1 MAVSLDRFT
10 VSSPHLVTLSKEG
23 VTMSQTTDAA
33 PETPPAN
40 DPFYYGWRYVTRV
53 RRENGEEWEEVVQV
67 PLTYNDMLH
76 PEEGDI
82 VTHTP
87 LHHRICAY
95 LVAVIEAWARNQPDL
110 VVVLPDVRI
119 EWDIP
124 ELQAHGPDVAVIFGA
139 RERQNW
145 GTFSVAQEGVRPAL
159 IIEVTSP
166 KTRRGDLV
174 DKVDEYAIA
183 GVPLY
188 VIVDFTQRR
197 GTSVARLLGYQLVN
211 DVYEVLAPNE
221 DGWLWLAP
229 IRHWIAIENERI
241 VCYDQAGQ
249 ALPDY
254 SDLAEARSAA
264 EARAAEAEAAAHTEA
279 RARAEAE
286 ARLRELE
293 AELRR
298 LRGET

>member
-1 MAVSLDRFT
+1 
-10 VSSPHLVTLSKEG
+10 
-23 VTMSQTTDAA
+23 MSQTTTAA
-33 PETPPAN
+33 TEVAPAD
-40 DPFYYGWRYVTRV
+40 DPFYYGWRYVSRMH
-53 RRENGEEWEEVVQV
+53 REFGEEWEEIVQV

-95 LVAVIEAWARNQPDL
+95 LVAVIEAWARSQPG

-124 ELQAHGPDVAVIFGA
+124 DLQAHGPDVAVIFGV

-145 GTFSVAQEGVRPAL
+145 GTFFVAKEGVRPAL

-166 KTRRGDLV
+166 KTRKGDLV

-188 VIVDFTQRR
+188 VIVDFMQRP
-197 GTSVARLLGYQLVN
+197 GKSVARLLGYQLVN
-211 DVYEVLAPNE
+211 DAYQSLALNE
-221 DGWLWLAP
+221 QGRLWLAP
-229 IRHWIAIENERI
+229 VQRWIGIEGDHV
-241 VCYDQAGQ
+241 VCYDEAGQ

-264 EARAAEAEAAAHTEA
+264 EARADQAEAAAHTEA
-279 RARAEAE
+279 IARAEAE

-298 LRGET
+298 LRGES

>member
-1 MAVSLDRFT
+1 
-10 VSSPHLVTLSKEG
+10 
-23 VTMSQTTDAA
+23 MSQTTTAA
-33 PETPPAN
+33 TEVAPAE
-40 DPFYYGWRYVTRV
+40 DPFYYGWRYVSRV
-53 RRENGEEWEEVVQV
+53 HRENGEEWEEIVQV

-95 LVAVIEAWARNQPDL
+95 LVAVIEAWARNQPG

-124 ELQAHGPDVAVIFGA
+124 DLQAHGPDVAVIFGV

-145 GTFSVAQEGVRPAL
+145 GTFSVTKEGVRPAL

-166 KTRRGDLV
+166 KTRKGDLV

-188 VIVDFTQRR
+188 VIVDFMQRP
-197 GTSVARLLGYQLVN
+197 GKSVARLLGYQLVN
-211 DVYEVLAPNE
+211 DAYQSLALNE
-221 DGWLWLAP
+221 QGRLWLAP
-229 IRHWIAIENERI
+229 VQRWIGIEGDHV
-241 VCYDQAGQ
+241 VCYDEAGQ

-264 EARAAEAEAAAHTEA
+264 EARAEAEALARAEAETAAHTEA
-279 RARAEAE
+279 LARAEAE
-286 ARLRELE
+286 ARLHELE

-298 LRGET
+298 LRGEP